1 MGAVDIPYQIIL
13 DNLHDG
19 VYLVDRDR
27 RITFWNKGAER
38 ITGYSR
44 EEVEGRS
51 CSDNILN
58 HTDGQG
64 GELCQAGCPISAT
77 LADGEA
83 RQNEVFL
90 RHKAGHRLPVFI
102 RVAPVTDA
110 AGAIIGAVEVFSDNS
125 SAIERAKRLA
135 ELEADALTCPLTK
148 IGNRRFIDMCLHAR
162 WQEYERYGW
171 PFGVIMA
178 DIDHFK
184 AVNDTYGHAT
194 GDAVLCMVAK
204 TLVNSLRS
212 CDNIGRWG
220 GEEFMIVLPNIQRE
234 TLVAVA
240 ERCLRL
246 VRESH
251 FALEEQELGVTISMG
266 CASIREGDSPESLVA
281 RADALLYAS
290 KKGGRNRI
298 TVEE

>member
-1 MGAVDIPYQIIL
+1 MGADNIPYQIIL
-13 DNLHDG
+13 DNLYDG
-19 VYLVDRDR
+19 VYLVDGER
-27 RITFWNKGAER
+27 RITYWNKGAER
-38 ITGYSR
+38 ITGYLR
-44 EEVEGRS
+44 EEVEGRC

-64 GELCQAGCPISAT
+64 GELCQTGCPISAT
-77 LADGEA
+77 LKDGGF

-90 RHKAGHRLPVFI
+90 RHKEGHRLPVFI
-102 RVAPVTDA
+102 RVAPVTDT
-110 AGAIIGAVEVFSDNS
+110 AGAIVGAVEVFSDNS
-125 SAIERAKRLA
+125 SAMERAKRLK
-135 ELEADALTCPLTK
+135 ELESDALTCPLTK

-204 TLVNSLRS
+204 TLLNSLRS

-220 GEEFMIVLPNIQRE
+220 GEEFMIVLPNMQRA
-234 TLVAVA
+234 TMVAVA

-251 FALEEQELGVTISMG
+251 LSLAQGDLGVTISMG
-266 CASIREGDSPESLVA
+266 CACIHEGDTLDSVVG
-281 RADALLYAS
+281 RADALLYKS
-290 KKGGRNRI
+290 KENGRNRI
-298 TVEE
+298 TLEE